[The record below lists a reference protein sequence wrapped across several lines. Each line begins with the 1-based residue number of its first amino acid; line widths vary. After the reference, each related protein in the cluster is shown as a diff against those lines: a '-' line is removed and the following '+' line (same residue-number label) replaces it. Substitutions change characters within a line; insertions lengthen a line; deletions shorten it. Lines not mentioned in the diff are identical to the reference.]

1 MSQLMHYNSKKSMNI
16 FNHAEYMDKICENI
30 NIKSNITNDT
40 NNKLIKISD
49 ESMIIPTVKNYDLL
63 LKYNYNLT
71 QLKIIAKY
79 HKIKV
84 TSTKPVL
91 FLKIY
96 NYLYLSFKIIV
107 IQKYIRGHLL
117 RKYIS
122 AHGPAT
128 FKRILCTNACDFL
141 SMEDIADISFKQFFS
156 YKDDDGLIYGFDLLS
171 LHNLIFKS
179 NGTVK
184 NPFTTKQISSKVIED
199 FRKLIRLSRLL
210 KIDILTEIRNVS
222 YDISDKKTVELRA
235 LTLFQNIDA
244 LGNYSDPQWFL
255 ELNRIQIIK
264 FLRELIDIWNYRA
277 PLTIQ
282 TKQEIC
288 PPHGNPF
295 STISSIHLLN
305 IMATI
310 DEVRKAVLTCLEKMV
325 VTGIDKDSKCLG
337 AYYVLGALTL
347 VNDDAATALPWLF
360 QAVSYI

>member
-1 MSQLMHYNSKKSMNI
+1 MSQLTPFNNI
-16 FNHAEYMDKICENI
+16 EYMDKIFESIAPNA
-30 NIKSNITNDT
+30 
-40 NNKLIKISD
+40 NNKLIKIND
-49 ESMIIPTVKNYDLL
+49 EIMIIPTFNTFDLL
-63 LKYNYNLT
+63 LKYNYNIN
-71 QLKIIAKY
+71 QLKTIAKH

-84 TSTKPVL
+84 TGTKPIL
-91 FLKIY
+91 FSRIY
-96 NYLYLSFKIIV
+96 NYLYLSFKIIL
-107 IQKYIRGHLL
+107 IQKYFRGHIQ

-128 FKRILCTNACDFL
+128 FKRALCTNACDFL
-141 SMEDIADISFKQFFS
+141 SMEDISDIPFKQFFS

-179 NGTVK
+179 NGIVK
-184 NPFTTKQISSKVIED
+184 NPFTTKEITSKVIEN
-199 FRKLIRLSRLL
+199 FRKLITLSRLL
-210 KIDILTEIRNVS
+210 KVDILTEIRNVS
-222 YDISDKKTVELRA
+222 HDITDKKTVELRA

-255 ELNRIQIIK
+255 ELNRMQIIK

-288 PPHGNPF
+288 PPYGNPF

-310 DEVRKAVLTCLEKMV
+310 DEVRKAILTCLEKMV
-325 VTGIDKDSKCLG
+325 TTGIDKDSKCLG

-347 VNDDAATALPWLF
+347 VNNDAATSLPWLF